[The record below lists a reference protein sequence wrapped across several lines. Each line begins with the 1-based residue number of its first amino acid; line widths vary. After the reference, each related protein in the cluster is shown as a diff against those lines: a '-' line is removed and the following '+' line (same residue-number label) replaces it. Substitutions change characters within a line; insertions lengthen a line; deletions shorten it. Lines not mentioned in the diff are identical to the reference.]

1 MQIKD
6 FTGAQ
11 FDDYGVPVPLYPN
24 VTDDIDVY
32 QLPKDMREGS
42 DYLDMLIQLDLV
54 KNMMKDKKKNKDE
67 GQTFLDSYLA

>member
-1 MQIKD
+1 MAAFKNMSIDMLNSGVMPMDEKD
-6 FTGAQ
+6 IT
-11 FDDYGVPVPLYPN
+11 
-24 VTDDIDVY
+24 DVY
-32 QLPKDMREGS
+32 QLPSDMREGS